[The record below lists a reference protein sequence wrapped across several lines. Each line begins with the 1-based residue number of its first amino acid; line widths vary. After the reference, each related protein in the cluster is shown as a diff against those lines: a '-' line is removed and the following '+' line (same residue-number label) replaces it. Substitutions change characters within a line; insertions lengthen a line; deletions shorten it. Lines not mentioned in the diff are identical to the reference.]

1 MSALGHKRTWRQVS
15 AMSALLPKSGV
26 DFRNARTARSRS
38 LWHDDVADVAS
49 LALTGSQRR
58 NRPRRPSRELRDQGC
73 QRCAVGTRKPVSS
86 GCRNWFCRSSFRIC
100 HMRPSMTPKASA
112 ASKVTRLQTI
122 TMISVPLPRGA
133 GRHLAV
139 PRVTNLLLRAGA
151 TRYADATSLTT
162 AMSQRSQSRRC
173 AGWSTSQPRKP
184 FQLFKL
190 G

>member
-1 MSALGHKRTWRQVS
+1 MATSQCNVRFT
-15 AMSALLPKSGV
+15 PKSGV

-122 TMISVPLPRGA
+122 TMISVPLPRGGWPPPCRAKGYQFVVA
-133 GRHLAV
+133 GGGYA
-139 PRVTNLLLRAGA
+139 LRGRDQLNNSEVAEVA
-151 TRYADATSLTT
+151 
-162 AMSQRSQSRRC
+162 QSALC
-173 AGWSTSQPRKP
+173 GLVHQPAA
-184 FQLFKL
+184 
-190 G
+190 